1 MIHWKLEYWETD
13 LGSMSLLTKAVKHI
27 IGIDRHIEKLTIS
40 VKIMGLSVILVKFCA
55 EEKNASTHF

>member
-1 MIHWKLEYWETD
+1 
-13 LGSMSLLTKAVKHI
+13 MSLLTKAVKHI